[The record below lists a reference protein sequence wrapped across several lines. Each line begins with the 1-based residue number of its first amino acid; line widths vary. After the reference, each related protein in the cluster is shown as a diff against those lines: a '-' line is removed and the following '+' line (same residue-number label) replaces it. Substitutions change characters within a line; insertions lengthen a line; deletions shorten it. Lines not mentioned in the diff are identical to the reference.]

1 MPIRLS
7 IRKKGLLI
15 VAVPLLFQFIF
26 VAVLMKELARAEQET
41 LDEVHAREIISA
53 VDRLFVHAY
62 EASGALYMY
71 AYTQNE
77 FTSDKFDSSIKDINN
92 DLRFLKENSR
102 HDEKVFG
109 YLNGEMQ
116 SGIAALRDQKRLI
129 NEGQHVGDNVQR
141 MTGYN
146 RVRKIIHTA
155 RALAGVELA
164 AHGKAARSFEE
175 RRNAIRQVM
184 LVGLVG
190 NLLIAFWIANFF
202 ARNIEQRLKRVLS
215 NVDLFSKRK
224 PLLPPLMVTDEIGSV
239 DKAFH
244 DMAENVSR
252 AEKIKQDFVA
262 MIGHDI
268 RTPATTIKTTL
279 DLLDEEAA
287 DKLEPELREL
297 VANATGES
305 RRLMTLTNNL
315 LDLPQIELGQFQ
327 IDSRSIN
334 IADCIRQSLRS
345 LSLYAQSKKTTI
357 SAEPREIQVIAD
369 PDRIV
374 QVLVNLLSNAV
385 KYSPKGSKVKVD
397 VLESGDFVE
406 VVVADNGPGIPD
418 QYIEK
423 IFETYERLNVSS
435 DEEPHGMGLGL
446 AICKTIITAHG
457 GTIGVRKSAVGGSE
471 FWFKLPTCDGTN

>member
-15 VAVPLLFQFIF
+15 VAVPLLFQLFF
-26 VAVLMKELARAEQET
+26 VALLMKELARAEQET
-41 LDEVHAREIISA
+41 LDEVHARAIISA

-77 FTSDKFDSSIKDINN
+77 FTSQKFDSSIKDIND

-109 YLNGEMQ
+109 YLNAEMQ

-129 NEGQHVGDNVQR
+129 AEGQHFSDNVQR

-155 RALAGVELA
+155 RSLAGVELA
-164 AHGKAARSFEE
+164 AHGKAPRSFEE

-184 LVGLVG
+184 LVGLIG
-190 NLLIAFWIANFF
+190 NLIIAFWIANFF
-202 ARNIEQRLKRVLS
+202 ARSIEQRLKRVLS
-215 NVDLFSKRK
+215 NVDLFSKK
-224 PLLPPLMVTDEIGSV
+224 QPLLPPLTVTDEIGIV

-244 DMAENVSR
+244 EMAENVKR

-279 DLLDEEAA
+279 DLLDEEAS
-287 DKLEPELREL
+287 DKLDPELREL
-297 VANATGES
+297 VADATGES

-315 LDLPQIELGQFQ
+315 LDLPQIEQGRYQ
-327 IDSRSIN
+327 IVARSIN
-334 IADCIRQSLRS
+334 IADCIRQSIRS
-345 LSLYAQSKKTTI
+345 LSLYAQSKKSTI
-357 SAEPREIQVIAD
+357 SAETVDAQVFAD
-369 PDRIV
+369 SERIV
-374 QVLVNLLSNAV
+374 QVLVNLLTNAV
-385 KYSPKGSKVKVD
+385 KYSPAGSKVHIGVH
-397 VLESGDFVE
+397 ESDGFVE
-406 VVVADNGPGIPD
+406 VVVADDGPGVPD
-418 QYIEK
+418 QHIEK
-423 IFETYERLNVSS
+423 IFETYERLNPT
-435 DEEPHGMGLGL
+435 DEEQHGMGLGL

-457 GTIGVRKSAVGGSE
+457 GTIGVRKSATGGSA
-471 FWFKLPTCDGTN
+471 FWFKLPTGDGTN